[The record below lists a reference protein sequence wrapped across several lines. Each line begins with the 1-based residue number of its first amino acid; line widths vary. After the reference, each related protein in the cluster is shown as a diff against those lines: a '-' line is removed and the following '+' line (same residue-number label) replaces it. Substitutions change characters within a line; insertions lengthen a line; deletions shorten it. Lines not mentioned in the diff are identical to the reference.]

1 MKQLPYGTQT
11 NWKILHDAQRWCRD
25 QWGPRWQSI
34 GNREGTWCVVWA
46 GTRIGDNL
54 PSTYQWWFET
64 EQQRSWFLLR
74 WS

>member
-11 NWKILHDAQRWCRD
+11 NWMILHDAQRWCRD
-25 QWGPRWQSI
+25 QWGPRWQAAS
-34 GNREGTWCVVWA
+34 NRQGTWCVVW
-46 GTRIGDNL
+46 GGKRVENR

-64 EQQRSWFLLR
+64 EQQRSWFMLR